1 MHPKMNSKKRIM
13 LMLSKDKDK
22 ERTLKVARKRED
34 NHRERI
40 LNKIMKFLIRNS
52 EPQDSEYIYAKC

>member
-1 MHPKMNSKKRIM
+1 M

-34 NHRERI
+34 NHIERI

-52 EPQDSEYIYAKC
+52 EPQDSEYIYSKC

>member
-1 MHPKMNSKKRIM
+1 MHPKMNSEKRTM

-22 ERTLKVARKRED
+22 ERTLKAARQRED
-34 NHRERI
+34 NHIERI

-52 EPQDSEYIYAKC
+52 EPQDSEYIYSKC